1 MSKEEFDG
9 LYANKE
15 ALWDAID
22 GEQTAKNEA
31 LTQALTE
38 LEVMG
43 GLPAAPV
50 TVTVGGA
57 VYVVLAKTINIKGQ
71 VYTADQI
78 KNNPALAEAL
88 VESGSGMLQ
97 PANL

>member
-22 GEQTAKNEA
+22 GEQNAKNEA

-57 VYVVLAKTINIKGQ
+57 VYLIAAKTINIKGR
-71 VYTADQI
+71 VYTADEI
-78 KNNPALAEAL
+78 KANPAIAEAL